1 MKESRALKVV
11 DPLNKD
17 INNENKQSFLE
28 KEIRQEKLSNKEKKI
43 KEKYPEKVLTT
54 DRPTEERIE
63 KGKKGKSSKR
73 KGKKS
78 KDAGRKM
85 PPLPSLQSINQ
96 QNNLEKNETDEDFL
110 TSPCSTVSS
119 PPALPPS
126 CSSSTTFPQA
136 LVRRDEQSA
145 RQNSSSIGRMI
156 GRWRHTTGGI
166 QLRNITLSG
175 VKLAL
180 GIRSDGREAFRTSSV
195 QLGDNRR
202 YNMEEVLPLIHYRPL
217 YQNLIRS
224 LHFSPASHSLISL
237 MQCLPIDIENLAKPL
252 MKIFIHS
259 NQIRQF
265 FRLIC
270 FEYLSNCS
278 DVNTLFRSQS
288 LASKVMYEMMKCVGH
303 KYLVVTLMPLIDLI
317 FAERKPCEI
326 DPSKLRQG
334 ESLDQNLHNITVYA
348 EFAFTGVVDSSQR
361 CPSALREL
369 FAELRDVVEQFFPG
383 RDDVGRLALSSF
395 LILRFFAAAILN
407 PKLFALKMATPDVN
421 VSRTLVLVS
430 KILQRVA
437 NCVVSANPPTIKE
450 QWLAPV
456 MDHFLDEAHNKAM
469 IDFLDEISTSFTET
483 EEGGGVNTN
492 SQGAIVNDESDAFSS
507 STNIS
512 SSPVMDIEKELHI
525 VYSQIADHLDTLC
538 SMGWCCRYGCSCCSD
553 TIVQ

>member
-1 MKESRALKVV
+1 
-11 DPLNKD
+11 
-17 INNENKQSFLE
+17 
-28 KEIRQEKLSNKEKKI
+28 
-43 KEKYPEKVLTT
+43 
-54 DRPTEERIE
+54 
-63 KGKKGKSSKR
+63 
-73 KGKKS
+73 
-78 KDAGRKM
+78 
-85 PPLPSLQSINQ
+85 
-96 QNNLEKNETDEDFL
+96 
-110 TSPCSTVSS
+110 
-119 PPALPPS
+119 
-126 CSSSTTFPQA
+126 
-136 LVRRDEQSA
+136 
-145 RQNSSSIGRMI
+145 
-156 GRWRHTTGGI
+156 
-166 QLRNITLSG
+166 
-175 VKLAL
+175 
-180 GIRSDGREAFRTSSV
+180 
-195 QLGDNRR
+195 
-202 YNMEEVLPLIHYRPL
+202 MEEVLPLIHYRPL

-270 FEYLSNCS
+270 FEYLSNCRI
-278 DVNTLFRSQS
+278 LQ
-288 LASKVMYEMMKCVGH
+288 
-303 KYLVVTLMPLIDLI
+303 
-317 FAERKPCEI
+317 
-326 DPSKLRQG
+326 
-334 ESLDQNLHNITVYA
+334 HNITVYA

-407 PKLFALKMATPDVN
+407 PKLFSLKMATPDVD

-430 KILQRVA
+430 KILQRIA

-492 SQGAIVNDESDAFSS
+492 SQDAIVNDESDAFSP